1 MNNKKMYN
9 LEKNGKNNKNMNFKE
24 VQMEAS
30 KLKNMVILKNLP
42 SNIVEEAIVILKENK
57 KVKKLEKI
65 DKNKKTEYK
74 RENKKDYV
82 LKEAE
87 LVVSSYIEELEEKKK
102 TKEKLNKKTS
112 QKLKKLKIY
121 SYITS
126 IILFIET
133 IILIAK

>member
-1 MNNKKMYN
+1 MYN
-9 LEKNGKNNKNMNFKE
+9 HKKNGKNNKNMNFKE

-42 SNIVEEAIVILKENK
+42 SNLVEEAIVILKENK

>member
-42 SNIVEEAIVILKENK
+42 SNLVEEAIVILKENK

>member
-1 MNNKKMYN
+1 
-9 LEKNGKNNKNMNFKE
+9 
-24 VQMEAS
+24 MEAS

-42 SNIVEEAIVILKENK
+42 SNLVEEAIVILKENK

-87 LVVSSYIEELEEKKK
+87 LVVSSDIEELEEKKK

>member
-1 MNNKKMYN
+1 MYN

-42 SNIVEEAIVILKENK
+42 SNLVEEAIVILKENK

>member
-1 MNNKKMYN
+1 MYN

-42 SNIVEEAIVILKENK
+42 SNLVEEAIVILKENK

-82 LKEAE
+82 LKEEE

>member
-1 MNNKKMYN
+1 MYN

-42 SNIVEEAIVILKENK
+42 SNLVEEAIVILKENK

-102 TKEKLNKKTS
+102 TKERLNKKTS